1 MPAVSV
7 IIPVYLSETTIERCV
22 SSVQAQTLGDIEIIA
37 VVDGVVDKS
46 KDILDRLAA
55 EDSRLRVVVQEN
67 AGVSTARNHGMQ
79 LAQGE
84 FIAFVD
90 SDDTIDEDYLATLY
104 EQREFDLVVC
114 GHKYIVG
121 GETTDKKPEDKQLNL
136 RSSSQMISLVENPLI
151 KEICGKLYST
161 DIIKR
166 NFLHFDTTMR
176 LAEDTCFALRYIT
189 RCRTARLISY
199 SGYNYYATHVTR
211 KYRMSAKEAAH
222 HIRIV
227 LTLLGGFEH
236 RHAIDLHHLRM
247 SYVMLF
253 TGTFLHYVAHMR
265 SHGDFVHEVHRYTYR
280 IPEAFAYKP
289 RIFFRYIESE
299 LILHFPSIGYYIRRT
314 FV

>member
-121 GETTDKKPEDKQLNL
+121 GETTDKRPV
-136 RSSSQMISLVENPLI
+136 S
-151 KEICGKLYST
+151 
-161 DIIKR
+161 
-166 NFLHFDTTMR
+166 
-176 LAEDTCFALRYIT
+176 
-189 RCRTARLISY
+189 
-199 SGYNYYATHVTR
+199 
-211 KYRMSAKEAAH
+211 
-222 HIRIV
+222 
-227 LTLLGGFEH
+227 
-236 RHAIDLHHLRM
+236 
-247 SYVMLF
+247 
-253 TGTFLHYVAHMR
+253 
-265 SHGDFVHEVHRYTYR
+265 
-280 IPEAFAYKP
+280 
-289 RIFFRYIESE
+289 
-299 LILHFPSIGYYIRRT
+299 
-314 FV
+314 